1 MQDAI
6 FLEIDL
12 NLPDYTNQL
21 EEARNYINEIK
32 IKLQETK
39 KNKKLPL
46 KTYETL
52 YDSITKALLYV
63 GTLSMPAFNIEEK
76 IEDTYLEI
84 YKDAPELGKKLWL
97 DHYGEIHRPYNVLKN
112 RLFRMFEELD
122 EQYILYNKEHPPQL

>member
-1 MQDAI
+1 MLNI
-6 FLEIDL
+6 ENDL
-12 NLPDYTNQL
+12 KLPDHTKQL
-21 EEARNYINEIK
+21 EEAEQYIREIRK
-32 IKLQETK
+32 EFKECTN
-39 KNKKLPL
+39 NKQLPL

-52 YDSITKALLYV
+52 YDNITKALLYV

-76 IEDTYLEI
+76 IEDTYLET